1 MVYRAFF
8 HCIGMNVSVN
18 IDKCV
23 DIRGYCYFSVDMIL
37 YLPERRCLEMD
48 LKVYTVKEVAE
59 MLRVSEMSI
68 SRYIKSGK
76 LKAIKV
82 GKMYRINEKDLKA
95 FIAT

>member
-1 MVYRAFF
+1 
-8 HCIGMNVSVN
+8 MNVSVN
-18 IDKCV
+18 TDKCV

-37 YLPERRCLEMD
+37 YLSERRCLEMD

>member
-1 MVYRAFF
+1 MGFF
-8 HCIGMNVSVN
+8 HYISINVLVN
-18 IDKCV
+18 IDECV
-23 DIRGYCYFSVDMIL
+23 DIRGYCYFLVDVLL
-37 YLPERRCLEMD
+37 YLQERRCLEMD

-68 SRYIKSGK
+68 SRYIKAGK

>member
-1 MVYRAFF
+1 
-8 HCIGMNVSVN
+8 MNVSVN